1 MSPTVVLVLLALVA
15 TCSCKPA
22 VGVEPNKFYPCDV
35 EERDDGGMVVE
46 CPYGTPADAVKQAFV
61 TNYPNEGIVS
71 LHMHS
76 DIDGSILDFLAQYDV
91 LSASYSSM
99 TELVVSYSLAKTVPK
114 IISKLPALQHVYLDH
129 GAVESIQVGDLN
141 FQSPQNMKLMTVS
154 YAPLYRVEAGA
165 FPEGFSADVHFKQD
179 ELHQLTEG
187 AFKPLLQTGAKL
199 SYDSPVIN
207 CDCGLSWLCRDGRD
221 MLAQVSGKCVTPSGK
236 VIPLQDTSAQDFS
249 NCP

>member
-1 MSPTVVLVLLALVA
+1 MTLEVLVLLALVA

-22 VGVEPNKFYPCDV
+22 VGVEPNKFFPCDV

-61 TNYPNEGIVS
+61 NNYPNEGIVS

-165 FPEGFSADVHFKQD
+165 FPGNVAHL
-179 ELHQLTEG
+179 ELRW
-187 AFKPLLQTGAKL
+187 PM
-199 SYDSPVIN
+199 SVVD
-207 CDCGLSWLCRDGRD
+207 
-221 MLAQVSGKCVTPSGK
+221 
-236 VIPLQDTSAQDFS
+236 
-249 NCP
+249 